1 MNTLGRCS
9 LMCAI
14 LLMGLIAGLFYAGS
28 TALLGFDAAP
38 RPDAIRAM
46 QTLNAHFRNW
56 MFGASFVGSL
66 VMPALA
72 IVFFAAVR
80 RWPVAGWALAG
91 LLAYLIGGFAITL
104 LLNIPLNDSLVALDA
119 NGGNSKAIT
128 DAYFG
133 SWSFWNWVRIFAS
146 LLALGFLVMAFRE
159 EGRQED

>member
-1 MNTLGRCS
+1 
-9 LMCAI
+9 
-14 LLMGLIAGLFYAGS
+14 
-28 TALLGFDAAP
+28 
-38 RPDAIRAM
+38 
-46 QTLNAHFRNW
+46 
-56 MFGASFVGSL
+56 
-66 VMPALA
+66 MPALT